1 MHDPAA
7 VVRLFSQLQQTSDG
21 EAGFGFGCDLLGLGA
36 AQTQSV
42 FTRQNEAD
50 SLVVDTRQRAG
61 IDGEADF
68 ATWPCVP

>member
-7 VVRLFSQLQQTSDG
+7 AVRQFSQLQQTSDG
-21 EAGFGFGCDLLGLGA
+21 EAGFGFGCGLLGLGA
-36 AQTQSV
+36 TQTQSV
-42 FTRQNEAD
+42 FAGQDGAD
-50 SLVVDTRQRAG
+50 SFAVDARQRAG